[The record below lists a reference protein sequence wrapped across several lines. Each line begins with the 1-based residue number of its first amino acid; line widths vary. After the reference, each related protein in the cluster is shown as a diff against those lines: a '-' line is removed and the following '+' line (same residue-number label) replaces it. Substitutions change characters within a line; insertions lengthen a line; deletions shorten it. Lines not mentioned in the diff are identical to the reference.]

1 MIDENDINERFGN
14 SGNVHNP
21 IFKDTIKDLM
31 AAGLYNVDYFYLSGT
46 PFTKEE
52 IAIRDIQ
59 EKTVFCYTNPDGDPG
74 SVSMDVLV
82 HAITKNVLLGLQKGF
97 NQMNKTKDAAS
108 NISYSTLDTQKLT
121 LTNLSLSNA
130 KDVNQAIYILAQEIS
145 NIKNTLGVVDP
156 TAFPTPTNPNK
167 LSL

>member
-21 IFKDTIKDLM
+21 IFKDTIKDLIKY
-31 AAGLYNVDYFYLSGT
+31 GLYNPEYFYLSGT
-46 PFTKEE
+46 APFTAEE
-52 IAIRDIQ
+52 LAIRDIKQ
-59 EKTVFCYTNPDGDPG
+59 KTVFCYTNPDGDKG

-97 NQMNKTKDAAS
+97 EQLGNTKDAAS
-108 NISYSTLDTQKLT
+108 NISYSTLDTQKPT
-121 LTNLSLSNA
+121 LTSLSLSSA
-130 KDVNQAIYILAQEIS
+130 TDVNQAIYVLAQEIA
-145 NIKNTLGVVDP
+145 NIKSSLGIVVP
-156 TAFPTPTNPNK
+156 VAFPSPNTNK